1 MKENS
6 AQKSTQAANLV
17 TVDLP
22 PNPATNPLN
31 TLRPPHWPPVPS
43 PAVCLFIFYV
53 RVGVQ
58 VCPRERRSSA
68 LNGPLLLGPVG
79 SVGASHH
86 IAVYVACVFACLDSL
101 LRTVV
106 ARLVMCYHGD
116 VCLGVLRGCQVQVE
130 QAPLSPICDPVL

>member
-31 TLRPPHWPPVPS
+31 TLRPPHWPPVPT

-58 VCPRERRSSA
+58 VCLAGASLLCAEWTSAAGACRVGRSVTSHCRVCCLCVCVFGFTFTHCSSA
-68 LNGPLLLGPVG
+68 SGDVL
-79 SVGASHH
+79 SRR
-86 IAVYVACVFACLDSL
+86 CVFGCVAGMPGPG
-101 LRTVV
+101 RTGSTVPN
-106 ARLVMCYHGD
+106 L
-116 VCLGVLRGCQVQVE
+116 
-130 QAPLSPICDPVL
+130 

>member
-6 AQKSTQAANLV
+6 AQKSTQAANLA

-58 VCPRERRSSA
+58 VCLRERRSSA
-68 LNGPLLLGPVG
+68 LNGPLLLRPVG

-86 IAVYVACVFACLDSL
+86 IAVYVACVFACLDFTFTHCSSASGDVL
-101 LRTVV
+101 SRRCVFGCV
-106 ARLVMCYHGD
+106 ARMPGPGRTGSTVPNL
-116 VCLGVLRGCQVQVE
+116 
-130 QAPLSPICDPVL
+130 

>member
-43 PAVCLFIFYV
+43 PAVCLFIFYA

-58 VCPRERRSSA
+58 VCLA
-68 LNGPLLLGPVG
+68 
-79 SVGASHH
+79 GASLLCAEWTSAAGGLSGLSERH
-86 IAVYVACVFACLDSL
+86 ITL
-101 LRTVV
+101 LCM
-106 ARLVMCYHGD
+106 LL
-116 VCLGVLRGCQVQVE
+116 VCLRVWIHFYAL
-130 QAPLSPICDPVL
+130 